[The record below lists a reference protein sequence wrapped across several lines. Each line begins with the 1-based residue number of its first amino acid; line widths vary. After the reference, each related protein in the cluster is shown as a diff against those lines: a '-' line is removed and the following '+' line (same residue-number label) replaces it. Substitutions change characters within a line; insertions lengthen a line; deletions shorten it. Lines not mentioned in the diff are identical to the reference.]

1 MRYIALHCITLHC
14 MHAYILTYI
23 QTYLHTYI
31 CTYIDILLHYI
42 TLHYVTLCYATLRY
56 ITPHYSTVQ
65 YITLHY
71 RQTDIRTYR
80 HTGRHTDM
88 QAYRHTE
95 KAWIFL
101 WIVMWSE
108 NFDLPPAKLL
118 AAACHNESPGVRLA
132 PSWKESNYVHT
143 LNCSWGEQKWLQQA
157 NHQKWWTC
165 FFVQDEIRLGFILQ
179 WEICLPIYSHQIM
192 GKP

>member
-1 MRYIALHCITLHC
+1 MYIHWHTIT
-14 MHAYILTYI
+14 
-23 QTYLHTYI
+23 
-31 CTYIDILLHYI
+31 LHYI
-42 TLHYVTLCYATLRY
+42 TYIALRYATLRY
-56 ITPHYSTVQ
+56 VTLHHITVQ
-65 YITLHY
+65 YSTLHY
-71 RQTDIRTYR
+71 TTVHYINYGQTDIRTYR

>member
-1 MRYIALHCITLHC
+1 
-14 MHAYILTYI
+14 MH
-23 QTYLHTYI
+23 TYLHTYRH
-31 CTYIDILLHYI
+31 TYIHTYVHTLTYYYITLRYVMLRYVTLHYTTLQYSTVHYI
-42 TLHYVTLCYATLRY
+42 TLQTNGHTDIQT
-56 ITPHYSTVQ
+56 
-65 YITLHY
+65 Y
-71 RQTDIRTYR
+71 RQTYRHAGIQTYR
-80 HTGRHTDM
+80 
-88 QAYRHTE
+88 E
-95 KAWIFL
+95 SLNVL

-165 FFVQDEIRLGFILQ
+165 FLVQDEIRLGFILQ